1 MQSAVN
7 EKHVFSLQS
16 ALAQVFPCAGIVSFT
31 QPELYGAHFTA
42 LTTPFLR
49 HSARIEDL
57 IFCLS
62 FAFLPWSW
70 INSRPCAGNPCA
82 GGSSLDD
89 AGPRGGGP
97 ETLCELPRD
106 AELLLLLDELL
117 ARFSLFAKPLT
128 TPAASLIAL
137 SHDIHSV
144 LLYWWKPSGGKL
156 SSHCSH
162 SWCEY
167 LWNKRM
173 VHDNVFEK
181 CSSKMLT
188 CTKKITGGGRG
199 NSREGERKF
208 RQHQHR
214 ASVF

>member
-1 MQSAVN
+1 MKSV
-7 EKHVFSLQS
+7 KLSSSSLY
-16 ALAQVFPCAGIVSFT
+16 LAICFHDSIAPTKCSSVRQIFQFAACKWQLPT
-31 QPELYGAHFTA
+31 PWYGHWT
-42 LTTPFLR
+42 R
-49 HSARIEDL
+49 V
-57 IFCLS
+57 S

-117 ARFSLFAKPLT
+117 ARGSLF
-128 TPAASLIAL
+128 ASLIAL
-137 SHDIHSV
+137 CHDIHSV
-144 LLYWWKPSGGKL
+144 LLHRSKPSGGKL
-156 SSHCSH
+156 SSHFSH
-162 SWCEY
+162 SWGEY
-167 LWNKRM
+167 FWNKHM
-173 VHDNVFEK
+173 VHDNVFEEYL
-181 CSSKMLT
+181 SKMLTCT
-188 CTKKITGGGRG
+188 CTKKITGGRRG